1 MVLGKNT
8 KLEKTKHKK
17 IRIAVVLV
25 ILLLI
30 TVFLKYIGI
39 LILPNFGYKI
49 YFKLNRDSF
58 EEIVQYAINS
68 DDDFD
73 VDYGMLEE
81 DLSNITDDKVA
92 SEAKSLIKSSLFL
105 FIREHE
111 NIPHNDTEPT
121 ITTVHFDINNLLNY
135 DNTATS
141 IIYSPS
147 PVTDHPYYYENRNYW
162 LSYEQIDDNWY
173 LEIWHDN

>member
-1 MVLGKNT
+1 MLGENVKVKKQNT
-8 KLEKTKHKK
+8 KK
-17 IRIAVVLV
+17 IRIAVVLIV
-25 ILLLI
+25 LLLVTI
-30 TVFLKYIGI
+30 FLKYIGI
-39 LILPNFGYKI
+39 LVLPNFGYKM
-49 YFKLNRDSF
+49 YFKLNQDSF

-73 VDYGMLEE
+73 VDYGTLEE

-92 SEAKSLIKSSLFL
+92 SKAKSLIKSSLFL

-111 NIPHNDTEPT
+111 NIPHNDTEPK

-135 DNTATS
+135 NNTAIC

-147 PVTDHPYYYENRNYW
+147 PVTDYPYYYENRDYW